1 MIFRSLKY
9 LSLAALLVTL
19 IAGCQPKTEKEKEY
33 QAVIST
39 DFGDIT
45 IKLLNSA
52 PKHRDNFIKLVN
64 EGFYNGTLFHRV
76 IQHFMIQ
83 GGDPDSKNAAE
94 GAMLGSGG
102 TGYMIDAEIGAPHI
116 RGALAAARTNNPEK
130 KSSGCQFYIVTG
142 VRQTDQDLDSYEQ
155 VKHIKYN
162 PTQRDIYIKEGGVP
176 RLDMEYTVFGQ
187 VISGMEVVDKIS
199 NLNTNEQD
207 RPVADVR
214 MTIKMVEVK

>member
-1 MIFRSLKY
+1 MISRSIKY
-9 LSLAALLVTL
+9 LSLAVLLVAL
-19 IAGCQPKTEKEKEY
+19 IAGCQPKKEKEY

-45 IKLLNSA
+45 IKLFNST

-64 EGFYNGTLFHRV
+64 NGFYNGTLFHRV

-83 GGDPDSKNAAE
+83 GGDPDSKNASE
-94 GAMLGSGG
+94 GTPLGMGG
-102 TGYMIDAEIGAPHI
+102 TGYMVDAEIGAPHI
-116 RGALAAARTNNPEK
+116 RGALAAARTDNPGK

-142 VRQTDQDLDSYEQ
+142 VRQTEEDLQSYEG
-155 VKHIKYN
+155 VKKIKYN
-162 PTQRDIYIKEGGVP
+162 DVQREIYIKEGGVP

-187 VISGMEVVDKIS
+187 VVSGMEVVDKIN

-207 RPVADVR
+207 RPVGDVR